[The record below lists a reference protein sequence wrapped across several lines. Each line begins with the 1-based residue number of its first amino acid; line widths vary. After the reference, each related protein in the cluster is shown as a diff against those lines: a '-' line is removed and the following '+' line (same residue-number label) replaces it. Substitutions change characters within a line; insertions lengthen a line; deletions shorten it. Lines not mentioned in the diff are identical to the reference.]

1 MKNEFYRVA
10 ILGCRSRGRA
20 AALAYH
26 DHPRTKIVGLCD
38 LIQDRLTELG
48 NELSI
53 TAQYTNL
60 GRMIEE
66 TKPDIVVI
74 ATGTE
79 FHYDLCMQV
88 LEYGVHIEVEKP
100 MCVDL
105 VQADEVISKAEL
117 KKCKIAVHHQGRVG
131 PAMLALQKAIDQEKI
146 GEIRYL
152 YGSGKGYYGGYG
164 LMNIGTHMINNMLRF
179 THQCQSVVAHTT
191 TNGRSIETKDVLA
204 SPSGMGTITGEY
216 ISASFQ
222 FSSNVTGTLLQHRF
236 DKMDTSAYVMEIY
249 GSEGRL
255 FWRSNQAW
263 WLPQPHYVPGMKWE
277 PLDPIF
283 PKCYQPGNL
292 SDADDFSF
300 VDEYV
305 RALDNDDQHECSG
318 YQGRHVLEIMMGIF
332 ESSTDGTRVNLP
344 QVDRQHPL
352 LRWSADSSSNE
363 KSGNL
368 ESLPRDYPSWLSKL
382 GINSF

>member
-105 VQADEVISKAEL
+105 VQADEVK
-117 KKCKIAVHHQGRVG
+117 
-131 PAMLALQKAIDQEKI
+131 
-146 GEIRYL
+146 
-152 YGSGKGYYGGYG
+152 
-164 LMNIGTHMINNMLRF
+164 
-179 THQCQSVVAHTT
+179 
-191 TNGRSIETKDVLA
+191 
-204 SPSGMGTITGEY
+204 
-216 ISASFQ
+216 
-222 FSSNVTGTLLQHRF
+222 
-236 DKMDTSAYVMEIY
+236 
-249 GSEGRL
+249 
-255 FWRSNQAW
+255 
-263 WLPQPHYVPGMKWE
+263 
-277 PLDPIF
+277 
-283 PKCYQPGNL
+283 
-292 SDADDFSF
+292 
-300 VDEYV
+300 
-305 RALDNDDQHECSG
+305 
-318 YQGRHVLEIMMGIF
+318 
-332 ESSTDGTRVNLP
+332 
-344 QVDRQHPL
+344 
-352 LRWSADSSSNE
+352 
-363 KSGNL
+363 
-368 ESLPRDYPSWLSKL
+368 
-382 GINSF
+382 

>member
-1 MKNEFYRVA
+1 
-10 ILGCRSRGRA
+10 
-20 AALAYH
+20 
-26 DHPRTKIVGLCD
+26 
-38 LIQDRLTELG
+38 
-48 NELSI
+48 
-53 TAQYTNL
+53 
-60 GRMIEE
+60 
-66 TKPDIVVI
+66 
-74 ATGTE
+74 
-79 FHYDLCMQV
+79 
-88 LEYGVHIEVEKP
+88 
-100 MCVDL
+100 
-105 VQADEVISKAEL
+105 
-117 KKCKIAVHHQGRVG
+117 
-131 PAMLALQKAIDQEKI
+131 
-146 GEIRYL
+146 
-152 YGSGKGYYGGYG
+152 
-164 LMNIGTHMINNMLRF
+164 
-179 THQCQSVVAHTT
+179 
-191 TNGRSIETKDVLA
+191 
-204 SPSGMGTITGEY
+204 
-216 ISASFQ
+216 
-222 FSSNVTGTLLQHRF
+222 
-236 DKMDTSAYVMEIY
+236 MDTSAYVMEIY